1 MLGPR
6 RRGAISEG
14 YHPRVHRRQVLDYA
28 SMALIWGLSFVLVLK
43 VVQAFGWVGAVTFR
57 AFVATGILMA
67 IAVVT
72 RRRLAFGERWL
83 PLAVVGATTVAGQ
96 LIGLSF
102 ATPRIGTAM
111 AAIFVGTIP
120 LFSMVIGQAWG
131 IERITPWGRL
141 GLLLGFGGIVMLVG
155 FPVVPVTGAFVIGC
169 IASVLGSVSAAFGS
183 NYARRHL
190 RAVGSW
196 EQTIGA
202 FFFGGLLTLPLLL
215 AVPVPTEPAPLD
227 VLYLVLLAGVC
238 SALAYV
244 LYFRLVAEVGATL
257 AVSVEFVVTLIAV
270 IVGAVLLDERLSI
283 AQLAGAAVIIA
294 GCSLVLGL
302 IPRPRVS
309 QPGAPTEPPVWPDV
323 S

>member
-1 MLGPR
+1 
-6 RRGAISEG
+6 
-14 YHPRVHRRQVLDYA
+14 VHRRQLFDYV
-28 SMALIWGLSFVLVLK
+28 SMALIWGVSFVLVLR
-43 VVQAFGWVGAVTFR
+43 VVEAFGWVGAVAFR
-57 AFVATGILMA
+57 ALTASAILVA

-72 RRRLAFGERWL
+72 RRRLAFGGLL

-120 LFSMVIGQAWG
+120 LFSMVIGRVWG
-131 IERITPWGRL
+131 IERISRSGLL
-141 GLLLGFGGIVMLVG
+141 GLLLGFGGIVLLVG
-155 FPVVPVTGAFVIGC
+155 FPAVPVTGAFVVGC
-169 IASVLGSVSAAFGS
+169 VTSACGSISAAFGS
-183 NYARRHL
+183 NYAHRHL

-202 FFFGGLLTLPLLL
+202 FFFGGLMTLPLLL
-215 AVPVPTEPAPLD
+215 VVPVPTQPRPVD
-227 VLYLVLLAGVC
+227 FLYLVLLAAMC

-257 AVSVEFVVTLIAV
+257 AISVEFLVTVIAV
-270 IVGAVLLDERLSI
+270 VIGAVLLQERLSVG
-283 AQLAGAAVIIA
+283 QLIGGAVIIA

-302 IPRPRVS
+302 VPPRRIGS
-309 QPGAPTEPPVWPDV
+309 SAPAAEALVGPDV